1 MSKSI
6 RDATDAIEEFIWRK
20 IVKIDFYWENEI
32 TEEKLEELCFL
43 YMGCRFKELNRIL
56 RQTKI
61 KMPIILKYE
70 DSPHSFSFV
79 GNKRRIIFDI
89 NEEIENYIIGTIN
102 IISRKKVERYEISRT
117 SKGLKNFFELK

>member
-43 YMGCRFKELNRIL
+43 YIGCSFKELNRIL

-70 DSPHSFSFV
+70 DTQHSFSFV
-79 GNKRRIIFDI
+79 GNKRKISFDM
-89 NEEIENYIIGTIN
+89 NEEVENDIIGTIN
-102 IISRKKVERYEISRT
+102 VISRKKVERYEISRT
-117 SKGLKNFFELK
+117 SEGLKTFFELK